1 MLVLPRSSR
10 LKLGA
15 PFDGYLRQIP
25 SSPGLRKRIEPR
37 LPVEP
42 PISKQYLLSIFGRLA
57 TIPLIESSP
66 VPSLLTTT
74 SAKLCRKPMRYVL
87 SRPSRILF
95 ACSTD
100 LPFRILSSTS
110 DLSSKIPTRSVYS
123 VVAAC
128 PVGSGLLI
136 APNLP
141 FGSAVTFAPL
151 WKSPSEVSNHG
162 SMRMIF
168 DFLSISRSML

>member
-1 MLVLPRSSR
+1 
-10 LKLGA
+10 
-15 PFDGYLRQIP
+15 
-25 SSPGLRKRIEPR
+25 
-37 LPVEP
+37 
-42 PISKQYLLSIFGRLA
+42 
-57 TIPLIESSP
+57 
-66 VPSLLTTT
+66 
-74 SAKLCRKPMRYVL
+74 MRYVL

-141 FGSAVTFAPL
+141 FGSCVTFAPL
-151 WKSPSEVSNHG
+151 WKSPSEVSSHG
-162 SMRMIF
+162 SMRMMF
-168 DFLSISRSML
+168 DFLSIPRSML